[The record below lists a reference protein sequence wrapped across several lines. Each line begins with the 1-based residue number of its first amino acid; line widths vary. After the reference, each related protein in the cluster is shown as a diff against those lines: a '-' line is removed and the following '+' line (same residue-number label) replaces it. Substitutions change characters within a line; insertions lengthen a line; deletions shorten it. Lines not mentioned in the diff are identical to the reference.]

1 MKARLAALC
10 LVVLVAGC
18 VAIPR
23 ATNEL
28 ESARAAYR
36 AARASA
42 EVQARAPVELQ
53 IAQRALADAERFQK
67 ADADPAMVAHFAYLA
82 EQRARIAMKTAELR
96 AAEAAVAT
104 SGEQRSRMQLDLS
117 ARERAESEAQ
127 KLQADLARDEAQVL
141 RQQAAGEKRMAEE
154 RAAQQAAE
162 MRRLQGEMSEL
173 KARET
178 ERGWVLTMRNDLLF
192 DSGQA
197 TLKPGGHKALG
208 NLATFMRQD
217 PGREIAIEG
226 FTDSSGSAEANRR
239 LSEARAAAVKQA
251 LVSQGIGA
259 HRIDARGFGP
269 AFPVASNETPVG
281 RQLNRRV
288 EVVIAPERR
297 AAFGGATR

>member
-1 MKARLAALC
+1 MKAHLAVLC
-10 LVVLVAGC
+10 VVVLVAGC

-28 ESARAAYR
+28 EIARAAYR
-36 AARASA
+36 AAHASA

-67 ADADPAMVAHFAYLA
+67 ADADPALVAHFAYLA

-96 AAEAAVAT
+96 AAEAALAI

-117 ARERAESEAQ
+117 ARDQAESR
-127 KLQADLARDEAQVL
+127 LL
-141 RQQAAGEKRMAEE
+141 RQQAVGEKRMAEE
-154 RAAQQAAE
+154 RAAEHAAE
-162 MRRLQGEMSEL
+162 MRRMQAEMSEL
-173 KARET
+173 KARQT

-197 TLKPGGHKALG
+197 TLKAGGHKALE
-208 NLATFMRQD
+208 NLARFMREQ

-251 LVSQGIGA
+251 LVSQGIEP

-269 AFPVASNETPVG
+269 AFPVASNGTPVG

-288 EVVIAPERR
+288 DVVSAPERR

>member
-1 MKARLAALC
+1 MKTRLAALC
-10 LVVLVAGC
+10 VVVLVAGC

-36 AARASA
+36 AAAA
-42 EVQARAPVELQ
+42 NAAVQARAPVELQ
-53 IAQRALADAERFQK
+53 IAQRAMADAERFQK
-67 ADADPAMVAHFAYLA
+67 ADADPALVAHFAYLA

-104 SGEQRSRMQLDLS
+104 SGEQHSRMQLDLS
-117 ARERAESEAQ
+117 ARERADSQAR

-141 RQQAAGEKRMAEE
+141 RQQAAGEKRMADE
-154 RAAQQAAE
+154 RAAQHAAE

-197 TLKPGGHKALG
+197 TLKPGGHKALE
-208 NLATFMRQD
+208 NLAAFMRLE
-217 PGREIAIEG
+217 PRREIAIEG

-251 LVSQGIGA
+251 LVSRGIEP

-269 AFPVASNETPVG
+269 AFPVASNETAVG

-297 AAFGGATR
+297 ASFGGATR

>member
-1 MKARLAALC
+1 MRTRLAALC
-10 LVVLVAGC
+10 VVVLVAGC

-36 AARASA
+36 VAAASA

-67 ADADPAMVAHFAYLA
+67 ADADPALVAHFAYLA

-104 SGEQRSRMQLDLS
+104 SGEQRSRMHLDLS
-117 ARERAESEAQ
+117 ARERADSEAR

-141 RQQAAGEKRMAEE
+141 RQQAASEKRMADE
-154 RAAQQAAE
+154 RAAQHAAE
-162 MRRLQGEMSEL
+162 MRQLQAQMSEL

-197 TLKPGGHKALG
+197 TLKPGGHKALET
-208 NLATFMRQD
+208 LATFMRQD

-251 LVSQGIGA
+251 LVSQGIEA

-297 AAFGGATR
+297 ASFGGATR

>member
-10 LVVLVAGC
+10 VVLVAGC

-36 AARASA
+36 AAAASA
-42 EVQARAPVELQ
+42 AVQARAPVELQ

-67 ADADPAMVAHFAYLA
+67 ADADPALVAHFAYLA

-104 SGEQRSRMQLDLS
+104 SADERSRMQVDLS
-117 ARERAESEAQ
+117 ARERADAESR
-127 KLQADLARDEAQVL
+127 KLQADLARDQAQLL
-141 RQQAAGEKRMAEE
+141 REQAAGEKRMAEE

-162 MRRLQGEMSEL
+162 MRRLQAEMREL
-173 KARET
+173 KARDT

-197 TLKPGGHKALG
+197 TLKAGGHRALED
-208 NLATFMRQD
+208 LATFMRRQ

-226 FTDSSGSAEANRR
+226 FTDSSGSAEANRK

-251 LVSQGIGA
+251 LVSQGIEA

-269 AFPVASNETPVG
+269 AFPVASNGTPVG

-297 AAFGGATR
+297 ASFGGTR